1 MVIWDLNNKKQYND
15 IQYLWIYIYM
25 YIYIYSGDKDPLVT
39 H

>member
-15 IQYLWIYIYM
+15 IQYLWIYIYV
-25 YIYIYSGDKDPLVT
+25 YIYSGDKDPLVT